1 MLAARERRDEPR
13 ALLVRAEG
21 EDRQRH
27 RARVDRDGDAD
38 ARVGARKLFE
48 DEDVGKEVRAGAAV
62 LFGDAGAHQPEL
74 GEVAEELAR
83 ESVLTVP
90 PRRVRLDLLRAEV
103 ARERLDLALLGS
115 EVKIHPPRDIS
126 RGVLR
131 LWLALAVLFPALLAG
146 CGSTPPSPE
155 SVVRAW
161 SQELNAGDNQAAAKL
176 FAPGAEVIQAGTT
189 LRLDTQAQAVAWN
202 AALPCSG
209 TIVSIKTKDDTTTAT
224 FVLGDRRERKCN
236 GPG

>member
-1 MLAARERRDEPR
+1 MRP
-13 ALLVRAEG
+13 
-21 EDRQRH
+21 Q
-27 RARVDRDGDAD
+27 
-38 ARVGARKLFE
+38 
-48 DEDVGKEVRAGAAV
+48 
-62 LFGDAGAHQPEL
+62 
-74 GEVAEELAR
+74 
-83 ESVLTVP
+83 LT
-90 PRRVRLDLLRAEV
+90 
-103 ARERLDLALLGS
+103 LALLF
-115 EVKIHPPRDIS
+115 V
-126 RGVLR
+126 
-131 LWLALAVLFPALLAG
+131 AVLAG

-224 FVLGDRRERKCN
+224 FVLGDRRERKCD
-236 GPG
+236 GPGERATAIVRVHEGKIVLWHQTSAAPAPVGPAV